1 MTRKT
6 FLLLVVEERSDEPTR
21 TVDTT
26 GEDCTDEPSRIV
38 ARAALRKCS
47 NVVELAARRVARG

>member
-6 FLLLVVEERSDEPTR
+6 FLLLVVEEKDESPTR

-26 GEDCTDEPSRIV
+26 GESVEDEPSRIV
-38 ARAALRKCS
+38 ARNLAKCGK
-47 NVVELAARRVARG
+47 VVELASRRAARG